1 MINFHRVIFI
11 FRDEKKSFREM
22 FNTKRGFDYDKA
34 PPRGRLE
41 GIRDF
46 THKPHYIKFY
56 EGQPDTV

>member
-1 MINFHRVIFI
+1 MKLLCREDKKAL
-11 FRDEKKSFREM
+11 RDM
-22 FNTKRGFDYDKA
+22 FGRKNGFDYDKA

-46 THKPHYIKFY
+46 THRPQHVKFY